1 MKERT
6 GIITFKGNPL
16 TLLGNEIKVGDKA
29 PEFTATDNELG
40 PKTLAD
46 FKGKVLILSAVP
58 SLDTPVCDMETRRF
72 NNEAASLGEDVKI
85 LTLSMDLPF
94 AQARWCG
101 AAGVEA
107 VQTLSDYMSASFGE
121 AYGVLIKELHLLSRA
136 VFVVDKSGTVQYVQY
151 LNEIT
156 EEPDYDA
163 ALDAAKKLV

>member
-16 TLLGNEIKVGDKA
+16 TLLGNEIKVGDEA

-151 LNEIT
+151 LKEIT